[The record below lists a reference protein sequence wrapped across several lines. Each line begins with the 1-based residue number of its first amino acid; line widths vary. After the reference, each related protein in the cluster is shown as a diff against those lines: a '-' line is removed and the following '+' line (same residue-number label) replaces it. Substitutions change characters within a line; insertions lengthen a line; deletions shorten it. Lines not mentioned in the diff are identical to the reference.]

1 MALCANGKAA
11 RLQSEN
17 NFCRFDSDQGLH
29 IRNNRIGGTLVLMI
43 YSIYARSF
51 REAADL
57 ARSKSWASNQW
68 IPFILDTEP
77 YAVVRG
83 AYDQSA

>member
-1 MALCANGKAA
+1 
-11 RLQSEN
+11 
-17 NFCRFDSDQGLH
+17 
-29 IRNNRIGGTLVLMI
+29 MI

-57 ARSKSWASNQW
+57 ARSKGWDSNQW

-77 YAVVRG
+77 YARMRG
-83 AYDQSA
+83 AYDQAA

>member
-1 MALCANGKAA
+1 MNL
-11 RLQSEN
+11 
-17 NFCRFDSDQGLH
+17 
-29 IRNNRIGGTLVLMI
+29 RIGAKLVSMI

-57 ARSKSWASNQW
+57 ARSKGWDSNQW

-77 YAVVRG
+77 YARLRG
-83 AYDQSA
+83 AYDQAA